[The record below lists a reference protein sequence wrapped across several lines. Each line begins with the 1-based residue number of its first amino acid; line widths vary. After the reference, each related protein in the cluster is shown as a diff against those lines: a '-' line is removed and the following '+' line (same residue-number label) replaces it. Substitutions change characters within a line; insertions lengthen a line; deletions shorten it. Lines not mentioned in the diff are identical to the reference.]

1 MSWIDDIVSFGSNA
15 VKMVASSD
23 IGSSLAKTAVLG
35 LMLNQMNKSVNKQN
49 SLPDTANS
57 TQPDRFVREQMSPD
71 SNHSVPVV
79 YGSAF
84 IKGIVTDAYMA
95 PDNQTMWYCI
105 TICEKTGTLLSTGQD
120 SVISFNEIW
129 WNNQK
134 LSFNADGITVAS
146 ATDSDGNVNTGVA
159 GLIQVYCFNNGS
171 TSPVMPVGYTN
182 PNTLYAF
189 SLMPNWS
196 PNHTMSDLVFCLV
209 KVTYNKEKNVTSL
222 GEFEFKMNNSLTLP
236 GDVILDYMTNT
247 RYGASIP
254 AAEIYSQ

>member
-1 MSWIDDIVSFGSNA
+1 MSWIDDVVSFGSNA

-23 IGSSLAKTAVLG
+23 LGSSLAKTAVLG
-35 LMLNQMNKSVNKQN
+35 LLLNQMNKSVNKEN

-71 SNHSVPVV
+71 SNHSIPVV

-84 IKGIVTDAYMA
+84 IKGIITDAYMA
-95 PDNQTMWYCI
+95 SDNQTMWYCI
-105 TICEKTGTLLSTGQD
+105 TIAEKTGTLLSTNQD

-134 LSFNADGITVAS
+134 LSFNSDGYTVSS
-146 ATDSDGNVNTGVA
+146 ATDSDGNVNSGIA
-159 GLIQVYCFNNGS
+159 GLLEVYCFNNGS
-171 TSPVMPVGYTN
+171 HSPIAPVGYTN
-182 PNTLYAF
+182 GNLMYAS

-196 PNHTMSDLVFCLV
+196 PNHSMSDLVFCIV

-222 GEFEFKMNNSLTLP
+222 GEFEFKLSNTMTFP
-236 GDVILDYMTNT
+236 GDVLYDYMTNT
-247 RYGASIP
+247 RYGASITDG
-254 AAEIYSQ
+254 EIYSQ